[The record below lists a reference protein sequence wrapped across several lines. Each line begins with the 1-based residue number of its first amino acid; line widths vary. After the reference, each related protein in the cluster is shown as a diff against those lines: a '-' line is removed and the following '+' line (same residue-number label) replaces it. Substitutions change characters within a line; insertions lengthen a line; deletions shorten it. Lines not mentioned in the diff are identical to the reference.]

1 MRLITGEL
9 LEGMGFI
16 PAADR
21 PLAWLLMLPDDAR
34 PQSTSYLQMVAP
46 TYAFGQQWTAELV
59 NVIEGEWHACA
70 VPRPIRTE
78 GQVMSLVTAL
88 SGQTYSIHQ
97 IAAATA

>member
-21 PLAWLLMLPDDAR
+21 PLAWLLWLPDDAR
-34 PQSTSYLQMVAP
+34 PHSQSYLQMVAP
-46 TYAFGQQWTAELV
+46 LLEGGQQWTAELV
-59 NVIEGEWHACA
+59 NIIEGEWHACA

-78 GQVMSLVTAL
+78 AQVMSLVTAL